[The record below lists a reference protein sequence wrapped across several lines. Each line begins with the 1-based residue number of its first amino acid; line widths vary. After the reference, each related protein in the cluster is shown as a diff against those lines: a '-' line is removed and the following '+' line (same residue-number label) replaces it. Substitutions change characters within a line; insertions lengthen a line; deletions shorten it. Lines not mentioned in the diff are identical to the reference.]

1 MDYDFSSLCADQIE
15 KLDKRLKSLNKACLK
30 EYKVALNVINN
41 PKENEHRGETV
52 ASVEDL
58 LNDVANK
65 CQIFYTEN
73 MNKIQ
78 RELAKHL

>member
-1 MDYDFSSLCADQIE
+1 MDYDFSSLCADQLE
-15 KLDKRLKSLNKACLK
+15 KLGKRLKSLNKACLK
-30 EYKVALNVINN
+30 EYEVALNVINH
-41 PKENEHRGETV
+41 PAEHEHRGETMV
-52 ASVEDL
+52 SAEDL